1 MGIAEPTGNRAAEP
15 AEGIALMKRTTW
27 ITAAC
32 LSTASMLL
40 GATALVAAEPDK
52 TAAKTPP
59 EAAANTRDALIFRDG
74 KIIYGKITGETPT
87 TVKLKGDVKGIAFE
101 AEYQKSEILDIKRG
115 LPGEADKTT
124 AAADPKTPERRVDA
138 AAADPDAKRV
148 YVMELTGKFGRD
160 ISQTPI
166 RDAVEDARKQRADV
180 IIIVMQND
188 WDLVKGLEEK
198 TDDQAAFDELFRAE
212 DMAPVI
218 TKGIPEKWQ
227 TQPRVVFWVKKAM
240 GGAAFLPLIC
250 KDIYF
255 HPDGKMGGIGNLTKL
270 FGQTGD
276 EVVRQKQYSLRMG
289 HAEGLA
295 NTGGYDYR
303 IVRAMATP
311 EYVLSVS
318 FEGGRP
324 VYHERLPEGPNETL
338 LTDDGK
344 DSNQDTDK
352 EIVAGEGNDV
362 LTLNAKLARDLR
374 ISQGTVETLDDLLF
388 ELGLSRNTVLVN
400 KGKEDYFTKQWTEGV
415 KSAIRNIQKLRAQ
428 VNEVQIGGDYPQ
440 RTKARGQRKK
450 LLNDMKAIIRRYAE
464 IFGEEQALQMISQID
479 TEINVL
485 DQDQQKDA
493 NENRRK

>member
-1 MGIAEPTGNRAAEP
+1 
-15 AEGIALMKRTTW
+15 MKRTAW
-27 ITAAC
+27 IAAAC
-32 LSTASMLL
+32 FAVSATFMGAS
-40 GATALVAAEPDK
+40 ALRAAEPDK
-52 TAAKTPP
+52 PSSTTAAKTPP

-74 KIIYGKITGETPT
+74 KVIYGKITGETAS

-101 AEYQKSEILDIKRG
+101 AEYQKSEILEIKRG
-115 LPGEADKTT
+115 LPAEADAK
-124 AAADPKTPERRVDA
+124 AAGADPKEPERKPD

-166 RDAVEDARKQRADV
+166 RESLEDARKQRADV
-180 IIIVMQND
+180 VVIILQND
-188 WDLVKGLEEK
+188 WDLVKGMAEK

-227 TQPRVVFWVKKAM
+227 TQPKVVFWVKKAM

-318 FEGGRP
+318 YEGGRP
-324 VYHERLPEGPNETL
+324 VYHERLPQGPDETL
-338 LTDDGK
+338 LTDDAK
-344 DSNQDTDK
+344 DTNQDTDR

-362 LTLNAKLARDLR
+362 LTLNAKLARDLQ
-374 ISQGTVETLDDLLF
+374 ISKGTVETLDDLLF
-388 ELGLSRNTVLVN
+388 ELGLSRNTVVVN
-400 KGKEDYFTKQWTEGV
+400 KGKEGYFTKQWSEGV
-415 KSAIRNIQKLRAQ
+415 KNALRNLRKLREQ
-428 VNEVQIGGDYPQ
+428 VNEVQMGGDYPQ

-464 IFGEEQALQMISQID
+464 IFGEEQALQLISQID

-493 NENRRK
+493 NDNRRK